1 MRIHKDY
8 LNVSL
13 GANRFCEERIIN
25 SEGIVW
31 MVWTSIL
38 LKGVEGISVEGL
50 DFDFSCLVL
59 TGTEKREY
67 WNMVPHCSIHFQ
79 LCDIQALNQNGDGWE
94 IAIVSNRL
102 SNYF

>member
-1 MRIHKDY
+1 MRIHKDNRY

-13 GANRFCEERIIN
+13 GANGLCEERIIK
-25 SEGIVW
+25 SKGIVW

-50 DFDFSCLVL
+50 DFSCLVL
-59 TGTEKREY
+59 TGTEKRES
-67 WNMVPHCSIHFQ
+67 WNIVPHCSIHFQ
-79 LCDIQALNQNGDGWE
+79 LCDIHALNQNGDGWE